1 MASSIVQQLF
11 DLQDVSYQA
20 FQCKLMPTVDPFV
33 VIGVRMPDLRRLA
46 KQLRN
51 TLEIQEFLFQLPHT
65 YYEENNLHGLL
76 LCEDTDYFHTV
87 QELERF
93 LPHVDNWAT
102 CDLLAPKAFR
112 KHPEPL
118 PQQVFQWLQAEHP
131 YTVRFGLGV
140 LLRFYLDDWFQPCYL
155 DWAAQVNWEEYYVKM
170 MVSWFFAEALVKQPE
185 AALPYL
191 LECRLSPWIH
201 NKTIQKATESNRI
214 PLEQKQFLRTLRRN

>member
-1 MASSIVQQLF
+1 MASSIVQRLF
-11 DLQDVSYQA
+11 ALQDVTYQA
-20 FQCKLMPTVDPFV
+20 FQCKLMPTVDPNV
-33 VIGVRMPDLRRLA
+33 VIGVRMPDLRRLT

-51 TLEIQEFLFQLPHT
+51 TPESQEFLFHLPHT

-76 LCEDTDYFHTV
+76 LCEDADYSHTV
-87 QELERF
+87 EELERF
-93 LPHVDNWAT
+93 LPYVDNWAT

-112 KHPEPL
+112 KDPEPL

-170 MVSWFFAEALVKQPE
+170 MVAWYFAEALVKQSE

-191 LECRLSPWIH
+191 MEHRLSPWIH
-201 NKTIQKATESNRI
+201 NKTIQKATESFRI
-214 PLEQKQFLRTLRRN
+214 TPEQKQFLRTLRRK

>member
-1 MASSIVQQLF
+1 MASSIVQRLF
-11 DLQDVSYQA
+11 ALQDVTYQA
-20 FQCKLMPTVDPFV
+20 FQCKLMPTVDPNV
-33 VIGVRMPDLRRLA
+33 VIGVRMPDLRRLT

-51 TLEIQEFLFQLPHT
+51 TPESQEFLFRLPHT

-76 LCEDTDYFHTV
+76 LCEDADYSHTIE
-87 QELERF
+87 ELERF
-93 LPHVDNWAT
+93 LPYVDNWAT

-170 MVSWFFAEALVKQPE
+170 MVAWYFAEALVKQPE

-191 LECRLSPWIH
+191 LEHRLSPWIH
-201 NKTIQKATESNRI
+201 NKTIQKATESFRI
-214 PLEQKQFLRTLRRN
+214 TPEQKQFLRTLRRK